1 MKITQIRNATILI
14 EVMVEGKQ
22 QGILVDPM
30 FAPKGAIPSLKYAT
44 TSRRRNPLVEL
55 PSNMDDI
62 KTRVTCCLITHC
74 QKGHFD
80 HLDRTATKWL
90 LENNI
95 PVYCSTQDS
104 TFLKK
109 KGLDVH
115 TLDPSIANNF
125 LNGSV
130 ELIPCLHGEGFIGKM
145 MAHGFGYHI
154 QLPDEP
160 SLYVTGDT
168 ILTKEI
174 KTFVTQTQPDTIV
187 LPAGGANFDLG
198 GEIIMGL
205 SESIEMGGF
214 AKGQLVANH
223 LESLDHCPVSR
234 ESIQSEIRIRGWEHR
249 YFVPGDGE
257 CISFKQAYAEGV
269 AS

>member
-14 EVMVEGKQ
+14 ETTIEGKQ

-30 FAPKGAIPSLKYAT
+30 FAPMGAIPSLKYAT

-55 PSNMDDI
+55 PSNMDEL

-90 LENNI
+90 RENNI
-95 PVYCSTQDS
+95 PIYCSTQDS
-104 TFLKK
+104 AFLRK
-109 KGLDVH
+109 KGLEVH
-115 TLDPSIANNF
+115 ELDPAIENHF
-125 LNGSV
+125 MNGSI
-130 ELIPCLHGEGFIGKM
+130 ELIPCLHGKGVIGKM
-145 MAHGFGYHI
+145 MAHGYGYHI

-160 SLYVTGDT
+160 SLYITGDT
-168 ILTKEI
+168 ILTDEVKA
-174 KTFVTQTQPDTIV
+174 FVTRTQPDTIV

-205 SESIEMGGF
+205 SEAIEMGEL
-214 AKGQLVANH
+214 ATGQLVANH
-223 LESLDHCPVSR
+223 LESLDHCPVTR
-234 ESIQSEIRIRGWEHR
+234 ESIQSEIRVRDWEHR
-249 YFVPGDGE
+249 FFVPEDGE
-257 CISFKQAYAEGV
+257 SINFNQLALEGV
-269 AS
+269 A